1 MAEQWMQVLQDLPPG
16 TDIFDFIKD
25 TITDQMF
32 PQFGKVYWSFLWLA
46 IGLLSLTLVA
56 IFVGFYIRIKR
67 GGFSWMIVLDG
78 ACTHVSPKAS
88 VPFFWGLMSALL
100 IGQIAWTY
108 RVLNEKIYTG
118 AFSAY
123 SIIVG
128 ATPIMSFSC
137 LTLHVWTKAPP
148 FRRFLIRLGNS
159 AKNPPTSL
167 LHNRA
172 VILINTGLLLFAVFA
187 GSILIIPGRHG
198 YKSGDMAG
206 ATYKAAMQ
214 VIDQAKATGNVA
226 GLAGLTT
233 VFANSDSMELARR
246 KVNDINGRI
255 FSPFFIFYLFA
266 AIFPAIFLNI
276 YIRNRIKDCGADLS
290 TSQDISVLQSCESL
304 PKPNLPLS
312 PASISKSTKEP
323 SESQARHVTVHL
335 PAKLPKDRP
344 FANIVAVNTTTVAP
358 RHLQT
363 ILDQRGTSPAEKS
376 RRLRAAL
383 RRDNQMLF
391 AYCLLL
397 AAMGSLAFYM
407 LTGAPNRISAN
418 EALRINLLW
427 EAYSFAIP
435 ASLMAAMFLYDA
447 IRNGSSG
454 ENEFMDAPVPRS
466 HVTQKAGNSLSNVI
480 MLSQQVSVVEE
491 YAMEEKPHHRGAEKY
506 SVYNGQ

>member
-1 MAEQWMQVLQDLPPG
+1 
-16 TDIFDFIKD
+16 
-25 TITDQMF
+25 
-32 PQFGKVYWSFLWLA
+32 
-46 IGLLSLTLVA
+46 
-56 IFVGFYIRIKR
+56 
-67 GGFSWMIVLDG
+67 MIVLDG

-88 VPFFWGLMSALL
+88 VPFFWGLMSACKLFWISCQIPILTCLGIFAVL

-233 VFANSDSMELARR
+233 VFANSGVLPLDSLTAASVLILLTIADSMELARR

-276 YIRNRIKDCGADLS
+276 YIRNRIKDCGADRKSLCLCQGIIRLTAHDSSLYIARYLS
-290 TSQDISVLQSCESL
+290 
-304 PKPNLPLS
+304 
-312 PASISKSTKEP
+312 
-323 SESQARHVTVHL
+323 
-335 PAKLPKDRP
+335 
-344 FANIVAVNTTTVAP
+344 FAE
-358 RHLQT
+358 L
-363 ILDQRGTSPAEKS
+363 
-376 RRLRAAL
+376 
-383 RRDNQMLF
+383 
-391 AYCLLL
+391 
-397 AAMGSLAFYM
+397 
-407 LTGAPNRISAN
+407 RISA
-418 EALRINLLW
+418 
-427 EAYSFAIP
+427 
-435 ASLMAAMFLYDA
+435 
-447 IRNGSSG
+447 
-454 ENEFMDAPVPRS
+454 
-466 HVTQKAGNSLSNVI
+466 
-480 MLSQQVSVVEE
+480 
-491 YAMEEKPHHRGAEKY
+491 
-506 SVYNGQ
+506 